1 MNILILGGTKFLG
14 RALTEAALAK
24 GHEVTL
30 FHRGLHDA
38 AAFPQVHHILGDR
51 NTDLAKLQDMDWD
64 AVIDT
69 SGYEPESVMAAT
81 DMLKSQAKH
90 YTFISTVSAYADLKQ
105 VQLDETAAVLQLEET
120 ADPGQRYGALKA
132 ECEQVVQAA
141 FPLGALIIRP
151 GLIVGPY
158 DPSDRFTYWPARLQ
172 RGGEVLVPLPKERK
186 LQFIDVRDLAA
197 WTIGL
202 IDQGVTG
209 TIHASGNEYA
219 MEEIVEACRSNDN
232 DGETTITWVTEEFLV
247 EKGVGPWMELPLWL
261 PSDSLIGMLQLN
273 NAKAFQSGLTTRALV
288 DTVKDTREWDQS
300 RDTEINRV
308 AGLKPERE
316 QELLKDWHERMAG
329 QK

>member
-38 AAFPQVHHILGDR
+38 AAFPQVHHLLGDR
-51 NTDLAKLQDMDWD
+51 NTDLAKLQDGEWD

-69 SGYEPESVMAAT
+69 SGYEPESVIAAT
-81 DMLKSQAKH
+81 EILKRRAKH

-105 VQLDETAAVLQLEET
+105 VHLDEAAPVLRLEEAT
-120 ADPGQRYGALKA
+120 DPGQRYGALKA
-132 ECEQVVQAA
+132 ECEQIVQVA

-158 DPSDRFTYWPARLQ
+158 DASDRFTYWPARLQ

-202 IDQGVTG
+202 IEQGVTG
-209 TIHASGNEYA
+209 TIHASGNEYS
-219 MEEIVEACRSNDN
+219 MEEVMEACRSNDN
-232 DGETTITWVTEEFLV
+232 DVESTFTWVTEDFLV

-273 NAKAFQSGLTTRALV
+273 NAKAFQSGLTTRALI
-288 DTVKDTREWDQS
+288 DTVKDTREWDQG
-300 RDTEINRV
+300 RGTDIIRV
-308 AGLKPERE
+308 AGLKPGRE
-316 QELLKDWHERMAG
+316 QELLKAWHEWKVG

>member
-14 RALTEAALAK
+14 RALTEAALTK

-38 AAFPQVHHILGDR
+38 NGFPQVHHILGDR
-51 NTDLAKLQDMDWD
+51 NTDLAKLQDGEWD

-69 SGYEPESVMAAT
+69 SGYEPESVMAST
-81 DMLKSQAKH
+81 EMLKHHAKH
-90 YTFISTVSAYADLKQ
+90 YTFISTISAYADLKQ
-105 VQLDETAAVLQLEET
+105 VQLDETAAVIQLEEA

-141 FPLGALIIRP
+141 FPIGALIIRP

-158 DPSDRFTYWPARLQ
+158 DASDRFTYWPTRIQ

-186 LQFIDVRDLAA
+186 LQFIDVRDLAV

-202 IDQGVTG
+202 IEQGVTG
-209 TIHASGNEYA
+209 TIHASGSEYT
-219 MEEIVEACRSNDN
+219 MEEVVEACKSNNN
-232 DGETTITWVTEEFLV
+232 DIETTLIWVTEEFLV
-247 EKGVGPWMELPLWL
+247 EQEVGPWMELPLWL
-261 PSDSLIGMLQLN
+261 PNDSLIGMLQLN
-273 NAKAFQSGLTTRALV
+273 NEKAFKSGLTTRALIE
-288 DTVKDTREWDQS
+288 TVKDTRAWDQG
-300 RDTEINRV
+300 RGTEFVRL

-316 QELLKDWHERMAG
+316 EQLLKAWQEWEVG